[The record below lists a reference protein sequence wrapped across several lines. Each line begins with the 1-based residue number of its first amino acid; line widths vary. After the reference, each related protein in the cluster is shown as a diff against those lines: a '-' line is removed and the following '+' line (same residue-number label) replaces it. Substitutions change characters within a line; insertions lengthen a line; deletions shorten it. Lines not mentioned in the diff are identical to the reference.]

1 MPCGGKGSQGDSAP
15 AEAWP
20 PVFADLRRPAVMDV
34 GTHQKRSSLQWGV
47 TAMWDGTTGPQYGVG
62 MANGGT
68 IHLSP
73 HRARLWEHSRGNPL
87 VGTAADPFGE
97 AGGAANRKECP
108 LVDPIWPRPPEIFQT
123 NITKRIGELFMNQYL
138 GGSYLCFVS
147 LLAGS
152 ILTTCSFFPS
162 IAFVTEKT

>member
-1 MPCGGKGSQGDSAP
+1 MPCGVKGAPTQGDSAA

-34 GTHQKRSSLQWGV
+34 GTHQKRSSLQWGA

-73 HRARLWEHSRGNPL
+73 HRARLWGHSRGNPSS
-87 VGTAADPFGE
+87 
-97 AGGAANRKECP
+97 AGGAANRK
-108 LVDPIWPRPPEIFQT
+108 
-123 NITKRIGELFMNQYL
+123 
-138 GGSYLCFVS
+138 VS
-147 LLAGS
+147 SDGA
-152 ILTTCSFFPS
+152 
-162 IAFVTEKT
+162 